1 MSNRGKNK
9 ENHRVSTDI
18 SSPRGSSNGIFVAP
32 PRMAATLNGNG
43 TDLEKEL
50 EAQFR
55 KMGNELRRRYEG
67 DPWGLDALLEA
78 LEAQL
83 PLFRDQTEVYYY
95 YSRAISLK
103 AVLLLKK
110 RKGPQALELWLSAIR
125 LTPEILKDTVST
137 KKSRPPPF

>member
-1 MSNRGKNK
+1 
-9 ENHRVSTDI
+9 
-18 SSPRGSSNGIFVAP
+18 
-32 PRMAATLNGNG
+32 MAATLNGNG

-83 PLFRDQTEVYYY
+83 PDGSLLLLQQSHLTQGSSSSQETKGSAG
-95 YSRAISLK
+95 SRAL
-103 AVLLLKK
+103 
-110 RKGPQALELWLSAIR
+110 ALR
-125 LTPEILKDTVST
+125 HST
-137 KKSRPPPF
+137 HP